1 MAIFKMVSG
10 SGKYQDDLAI
20 PNLIAY
26 ITDGNK
32 AKGDIIGGC
41 NVDFNNIA
49 GSMIQVSEHFKKN
62 SHIRAHHFIVSF
74 LPHEVHSVGV
84 LMCIANQ
91 ICQYFSEEYQ
101 IVYALHEDTG
111 YPHLHFVFN
120 AVSYVDGHRYRGG
133 IGEYKNLYYYIK
145 RVLKEYYIYNYR
157 DIKFNPATD
166 HPNE

>member
-1 MAIFKMVSG
+1 MVSG

-41 NVDFNNIA
+41 SIDFNNIA
-49 GSMIQVSEHFKKN
+49 GSMVQVSEHFKKN

-74 LPHEVHSVGV
+74 LPHEVHFVGV

-91 ICQYFSEEYQ
+91 ICQYFSDEYQ

-133 IGEYKNLYYYIK
+133 IGEYKNLYYYS
-145 RVLKEYYIYNYR
+145 L
-157 DIKFNPATD
+157 
-166 HPNE
+166 NEKVCVIQGS

>member
-20 PNLIAY
+20 PNLISY

-32 AKGDIIGGC
+32 AKGDFIGGC
-41 NVDFNNIA
+41 NIDFNNIA
-49 GSMIQVSEHFKKN
+49 GSMIQVSEQFKKN

-74 LPHEVHSVGV
+74 LPYEVHSVGV
-84 LMCIANQ
+84 LICIANQ
-91 ICQYFSEEYQ
+91 ICQYFSDEYQ

-120 AVSYVDGHRYRGG
+120 AVSYVDGHRYR
-133 IGEYKNLYYYIK
+133 
-145 RVLKEYYIYNYR
+145 
-157 DIKFNPATD
+157 
-166 HPNE
+166 

>member
-41 NVDFNNIA
+41 NIDFNNCRQYGPGI
-49 GSMIQVSEHFKKN
+49 I
-62 SHIRAHHFIVSF
+62 AHHFIVSF
-74 LPHEVHSVGV
+74 LPCEVHSVGV

-91 ICQYFSEEYQ
+91 ICQYFSDEYQ

-145 RVLKEYYIYNYR
+145 RVLKEYFIYNYR